1 MKPQKLTRGLEQS
14 PTASEGTDPA
24 STLVLD
30 FWPPNCETVIW
41 GFCCPAWVPC
51 CGDPSSLALHG

>member
-24 STLVLD
+24 STLALD
-30 FWPPNCETVIW
+30 FWPPN
-41 GFCCPAWVPC
+41 
-51 CGDPSSLALHG
+51 